1 MDTAAHSS
9 STLGTSNA
17 IRSKLALMAAAVP
30 RGGALPEHAW
40 LARHRGIIVL
50 LWVHVVALLATGAV
64 LGEPVAVYLLA
75 PGLVAAFTAAAMWG
89 RLRRATRALM
99 ATLGLLSSSAI
110 LISYFDG
117 LIEAH
122 FHFFITVAVVS
133 LYQCWPPYFLA
144 VGFVLSHHLFFGTVM
159 PLHVY
164 NHHMAIHNP
173 WLFAVVHGV
182 AVLAESVA
190 CLVFWR
196 VTEDALDAE
205 RANQE
210 ALERTNRELTR
221 ANVAVSDMVAMLSH
235 DLRTPLTVLIGF
247 SDLALETWP
256 RMTPAQQEEFV
267 RTVSEASNS
276 MHRLLEDTLTAS
288 VLDGDGLNPR
298 PVPVPLNKAVR
309 EALAGLP
316 RPLPEVHLRG
326 SEDCTA
332 LVDRGH
338 LAQVLVNLLTNAT
351 KYGGGRLTVTTES
364 DDEHVTVRVAD
375 SGRGV
380 PASFIPQLFDRFS
393 RSDQARQGAQK
404 GTGLGLYITRSLLL
418 ANGGDITYEPTP
430 GGGATFCLQLPR
442 AARTADLVPL

>member
-1 MDTAAHSS
+1 MLRTVEAFPRGSKSALLAAV
-9 STLGTSNA
+9 
-17 IRSKLALMAAAVP
+17 VP

-40 LARHRGIIVL
+40 LARHQGIIVL
-50 LWVHVVALLATGAV
+50 LWVHVVALVATGAV
-64 LGEPVAVYLLA
+64 LDEPLAVYVLA
-75 PGLVAAFTAAAMWG
+75 PGLVAAFTAAAMWE
-89 RLRRATRALM
+89 RLSQTTRALM
-99 ATLGLLSSSAI
+99 TTLGLLSSSAI
-110 LISYFDG
+110 LIYYFDG

-144 VGFVLSHHLFFGTVM
+144 VGFVLSHHLVFGTLM

-173 WLFAVVHGV
+173 WLFALVHGV

-210 ALERTNRELTR
+210 ALERTNAELTR

-247 SDLALETWP
+247 SDLALESWP
-256 RMTPAQQEEFV
+256 RMTQAQQVEFV

-276 MHRLLEDTLTAS
+276 MHAMLEDTLTAS

-298 PVPVPLNKAVR
+298 PVPVPIDKAVR
-309 EALAGLP
+309 EALAALP
-316 RPLPEVHLRG
+316 RPLPDIDLHGL
-326 SEDCTA
+326 EDCTA

-338 LAQVLVNLLTNAT
+338 LAQVLVNLLTNAI
-351 KYGGGRLTVTTES
+351 KYGGGRLVVSTDS
-364 DDEHVTVRVAD
+364 CDEHVTVRVAD

-442 AARTADLVPL
+442 AARTADLVAL

>member
-1 MDTAAHSS
+1 MRGVERFPAGSMIA
-9 STLGTSNA
+9 
-17 IRSKLALMAAAVP
+17 KVVAAVP
-30 RGGALPEHAW
+30 RGGALPEQAW
-40 LARHRGIIVL
+40 LARHRGIVVL
-50 LWVHVVALLATGAV
+50 LWAHVVALLATGAIRD
-64 LGEPVAVYLLA
+64 EPVAVYVLA
-75 PGLVAAFTAAAMWG
+75 PGLVAAFAAAAMWG
-89 RLRRATRALM
+89 RLSRATRALM
-99 ATLGLLSSSAI
+99 TTLGLLSSSAI

-144 VGFVLSHHLFFGTVM
+144 VGFVLGHHLVFGTLL

-173 WLFAVVHGV
+173 WLFALVHGA

-210 ALERTNRELTR
+210 ALERTNAELAR

-235 DLRTPLTVLIGF
+235 DLRSPLTVLIGF
-247 SDLALETWP
+247 SDLALESWP
-256 RMTPAQQEEFV
+256 RMTEAQQVEFV
-267 RTVSEASNS
+267 RTVSEASHS
-276 MHRLLEDTLTAS
+276 MHGLLEATLTAS
-288 VLDGDGLNPR
+288 VLDGDGLKPR
-298 PVPVPLNKAVR
+298 PVPVPLKNAVQD
-309 EALAGLP
+309 AFAALP
-316 RPLPEVHLRG
+316 RPLPDIELRG
-326 SEDCTA
+326 LEDCTA

-338 LAQVLVNLLTNAT
+338 LAQVLVNLLTNAI
-351 KYGGGRLTVTTES
+351 KYGGGPFTVTGEC
-364 DDEHVTVRVAD
+364 DDDRVTIRVAD

-380 PASFIPQLFDRFS
+380 PAAFVPQLFDRFS

-404 GTGLGLYITRSLLL
+404 GTGLGLYITRSLLV
-418 ANGGDITYEPTP
+418 ANGGDIKYEPTP
-430 GGGATFCLQLPR
+430 GGGATFCLHLPR
-442 AARTADLVPL
+442 AARPANLVAL